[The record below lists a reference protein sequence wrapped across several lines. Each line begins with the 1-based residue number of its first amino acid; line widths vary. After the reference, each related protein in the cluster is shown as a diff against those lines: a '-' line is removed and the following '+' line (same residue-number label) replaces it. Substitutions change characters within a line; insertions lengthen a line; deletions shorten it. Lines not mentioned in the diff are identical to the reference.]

1 MTRRP
6 CGQTRHV
13 SKVALD
19 DNSDRREKKHGAY
32 RLCLIQCR
40 RRTAIVARWF
50 VPLTLL
56 LCGALPQPV
65 WSQTPSPLQ
74 EWQYPGGTILEKLY
88 EPNLEQWRVVL
99 GGAVV
104 AMPRYDGGLVYRV
117 TPAPVIVILYQDLAF
132 ASVGE
137 GIGVNLLHGERY
149 NAGLSVGYDLGRPM
163 SDDYR
168 HLHGLGDIS
177 PAPVLKL
184 FGSYVVSKAFP
195 LVLRAD
201 ARRVVG
207 GANGLLGDLEAFM
220 PLPGSSRK
228 FVMFAGPSVTFT
240 NRQYMRKVFGVSAVQ
255 AADSSYQVYDA
266 HGGNMAVGLGFS
278 ASRFITPHWLVNADL
293 AWNRLRGSA
302 ADSPITQTGIQGV
315 VEVSS
320 AYRW

>member
-13 SKVALD
+13 SKVALV

-56 LCGALPQPV
+56 LCAALPQPV

>member
-1 MTRRP
+1 MIRRP

-13 SKVALD
+13 LKVALV
-19 DNSDRREKKHGAY
+19 DNSDRRTKKHEAHP
-32 RLCLIQCR
+32 LCLVQCR
-40 RRTAIVARWF
+40 RRIAIIARWI
-50 VPLTLL
+50 VPLTPL
-56 LCGALPQPV
+56 LCAALPEPA

-117 TPAPVIVILYQDLAF
+117 TPAPVIVILYGDLAF

-137 GIGVNLLHGERY
+137 GIGVNLLHGEKY
-149 NAGLSVGYDLGRPM
+149 NAGVSVGYDLGRPM

-177 PAPVLKL
+177 AAPVLKL

-207 GANGLLGDLEAFM
+207 GADGLLGDLEAFM
-220 PLPGSSRK
+220 PLPGSSQK
-228 FVMFAGPSVTFT
+228 FVMFAGPSITFA
-240 NRQYMRKVFGVSAVQ
+240 NRQYMSRVFGVSAAQ
-255 AADSSYQVYDA
+255 AADSSSRLYDA

-278 ASRFITPHWLVNADL
+278 ASRFFTAHWLVNADL

-302 ADSPITQTGIQGV
+302 ADSPITQTGVQGV
-315 VEVSS
+315 GEFSTV
-320 AYRW
+320 YRW

>member
-13 SKVALD
+13 SKVALVE
-19 DNSDRREKKHGAY
+19 NSDRRKKKHGAY
-32 RLCLIQCR
+32 WLCLIQCR

-56 LCGALPQPV
+56 LCAALPQPV

-149 NAGLSVGYDLGRPM
+149 DAGVSVGYDLGRPM

-177 PAPVLKL
+177 AAPVLKL
-184 FGSYVVSKAFP
+184 FASYVVSKAFP

-207 GANGLLGDLEAFM
+207 GADGLLGDLEAFM
-220 PLPGSSRK
+220 PLPGSSQK
-228 FVMFAGPSVTFT
+228 FVMFAGPSITFA

-293 AWNRLRGSA
+293 AWNCLRGSA